1 MYARSGDTMA
11 CINIQGTI
19 AIAPGAPMMAGTL
32 TT

>member
-1 MYARSGDTMA
+1 MCACSQDTMA

>member
-1 MYARSGDTMA
+1 MCARFWDTMA

-19 AIAPGAPMMAGTL
+19 AMVRWTPTMAGTL

>member
-1 MYARSGDTMA
+1 MA

-19 AIAPGAPMMAGTL
+19 AIALGAPMMAGTL